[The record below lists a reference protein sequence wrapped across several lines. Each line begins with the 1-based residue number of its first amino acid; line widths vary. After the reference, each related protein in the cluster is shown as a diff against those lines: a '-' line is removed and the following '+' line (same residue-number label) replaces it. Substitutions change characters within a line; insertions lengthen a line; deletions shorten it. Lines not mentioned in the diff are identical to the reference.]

1 MTKGIFDNLKRT
13 IAERNEHLNDKL
25 DVDQLT
31 EQVKNEMHRGQSG
44 EGYKGASTERYL
56 EQLGTYLINSPDI
69 ETHRKVENSFY
80 LNEKDYLEHNKTGRN
95 TYADSEEVNNELE
108 MKYEFDNDNLELK
121 YVMRLFNPQKL
132 SEDDLRRFIINWGN
146 YTNIDNKLL
155 REEIEDLQSE
165 IESVANAKDFEM
177 LSLFGHGLNVTECA
191 KELGSTHQAV
201 SDRIKKL
208 INRYTKQLA
217 RS

>member
-44 EGYKGASTERYL
+44 EGNQQSTERYL
-56 EQLGTYLINSPDI
+56 EKLGTYLIKSPDV

-80 LNEKDYLEHNKTGRN
+80 LNDKDYKTHNKVGYN
-95 TYADSEEVNNELE
+95 TIPDSECVESELE
-108 MKYEFDNDNLELK
+108 NEMEFYEDELRSE
-121 YVMRLFNPQKL
+121 YVMRLFNPKKL

-146 YTNIDNKLL
+146 YTNIENKLL

-177 LSLFGHGLNVTECA
+177 LSLFGYGLNVTECA
-191 KELGSTHQAV
+191 KEMGMSKQAI

-208 INRYTKQLA
+208 IKRYTKELD
-217 RS
+217 RV

>member
-13 IAERNEHLNDKL
+13 IAERNEHLNEKL

-56 EQLGTYLINSPDI
+56 EQLGTYLINSPDV
-69 ETHRKVENSFY
+69 ETHRKVEDSFY

-108 MKYEFDNDNLELK
+108 IKHEFDNDNLELK

-132 SEDDLRRFIINWGN
+132 TEDDLRRFIINWGN
-146 YTNIDNKLL
+146 YTKIENKLL

-177 LSLFGHGLNVTECA
+177 LSLFGYGLNVSDTA
-191 KELGSTHQAV
+191 KELGIAQPNVTKRVRNLAH
-201 SDRIKKL
+201 
-208 INRYTKQLA
+208 RYLKQGI
-217 RS
+217 

>member
-13 IAERNEHLNDKL
+13 IAERNEHLNEKL

-56 EQLGTYLINSPDI
+56 EQLGTYLINSPDVK
-69 ETHRKVENSFY
+69 THRKVEDSFY

-108 MKYEFDNDNLELK
+108 IKHEFDNDNLELK

-132 SEDDLRRFIINWGN
+132 TEDDLRRFIINWGN
-146 YTNIDNKLL
+146 YTKIENKLL

-177 LSLFGHGLNVTECA
+177 LSLFGYGLNVSDTA
-191 KELGSTHQAV
+191 KELGIAQPNVTKRVRNLAH
-201 SDRIKKL
+201 
-208 INRYTKQLA
+208 RYLKQGI
-217 RS
+217 

>member
-13 IAERNEHLNDKL
+13 IAERNEHLNEKL

-44 EGYKGASTERYL
+44 EGNQQSTERYL
-56 EQLGTYLINSPDI
+56 EKLGTYLIKSPDV

-80 LNEKDYLEHNKTGRN
+80 LNDKDYKTHNKVGYN
-95 TYADSEEVNNELE
+95 TIPDSECVESELE
-108 MKYEFDNDNLELK
+108 NEMEFYEDELRSE
-121 YVMRLFNPQKL
+121 YVMRLFNPKKL

-146 YTNIDNKLL
+146 YTNIENKLL

-165 IESVANAKDFEM
+165 IESVANTKDFEM
-177 LSLFGHGLNVTECA
+177 LSLFGYGLNVTECA
-191 KELGSTHQAV
+191 KEMGMSKQAI

-208 INRYTKQLA
+208 IKRYTKELD
-217 RS
+217 RV